1 MRQNRYPRRHH
12 LVGEEATKRRE
23 ARAATALVHYAEI
36 PDERTKDARDEFGFI
51 MRAAFGNPEAYRAAL
66 EAERQRRRDTAE
78 FLERMAEAYDV
89 PFTGYSESAYIY
101 PLPVTP
107 EPEPAPGVT
116 YQAHVGEVDGLT

>member
-51 MRAAFGNPEAYRAAL
+51 MRAAL